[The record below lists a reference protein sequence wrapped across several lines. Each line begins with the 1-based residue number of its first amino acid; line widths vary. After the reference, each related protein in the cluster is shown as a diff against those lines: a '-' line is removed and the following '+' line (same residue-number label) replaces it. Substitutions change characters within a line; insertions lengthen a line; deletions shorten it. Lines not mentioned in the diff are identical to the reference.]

1 MEPKDVE
8 TSVPEQ
14 RELGHLFDRH
24 STRPREHTILVV
36 EDDAQIRDLL
46 STALQRA
53 GYRVYTAQDGE
64 DGWVMFERLSID
76 TRIDLLLADV
86 VMPRLG
92 GVALAER
99 VHAASPSTKVLF
111 ISGYRDQDTPAVAVV
126 LNKPFGY
133 DSLLERVRQAL
144 GRPRPL
150 P

>member
-1 MEPKDVE
+1 MEEKDVE
-8 TSVPEQ
+8 TSVPER
-14 RELGHLFDRH
+14 RESRHPFDRH
-24 STRPREHTILVV
+24 STKSKERTILVV

-46 STALQRA
+46 STALRRA
-53 GYRVYTAQDGE
+53 GYRVHTAEDGE
-64 DGWVMFERLSID
+64 DGWSTFERLSSD
-76 TRIDLLLADV
+76 TGIDLLLADV

-99 VHAASPSTKVLF
+99 VRATAPSTKVLF
-111 ISGYRDQDTPAVAVV
+111 ISGYRDQDTPMGAVV